1 MWILSFLSD
10 DTLNIIINVILWLG
24 IFLTF
29 LSFFVIN
36 RILRLFPVI
45 ANYHL
50 IIQIVSVMIL
60 LGGVYLKGSY
70 STEKVWR
77 EKVKIVENRLR
88 AAEIAA
94 GKVNVIIEEKVV
106 YKDRI
111 IKEKGETQIKYIDRV
126 IKQKEEIIKYIE
138 QCPIPKDII
147 IEHNLATQA
156 DSFVEKR

>member
-1 MWILSFLSD
+1 MWILSFLAD
-10 DTLNIIINVILWLG
+10 DALNIIINVILWLG
-24 IFLTF
+24 IVLTF

-50 IIQIVSVMIL
+50 IIQIVSVIIL

-70 STEKVWR
+70 STEMIWR
-77 EKVKIVENRLR
+77 EKVKIVENQLK

-94 GKVNVIIEEKVV
+94 GKINVIIEEKVV

-147 IEHNLATQA
+147 IEHNLATQV

>member
-1 MWILSFLSD
+1 MWILSFLAD

-24 IFLTF
+24 IVLTF

-50 IIQIVSVMIL
+50 IIQIVSVIIL
-60 LGGVYLKGSY
+60 LSGVYLKGSY
-70 STEKVWR
+70 STEKIWR
-77 EKVKIVENRLR
+77 EKVKIVENRLK

-111 IKEKGETQIKYIDRV
+111 IKEKGETQIKYVDRV

-147 IEHNLATQA
+147 IEHNLATQV